1 MKTWS
6 ALEKAVFGAFLFW
19 AACGLIF
26 IVCHLTAAVIAA
38 WAVPAWL
45 RDFVALCLSTGDP
58 ILILLAFANTHLH
71 AARQWTPPQARRRAL
86 IVLISSLAIET
97 LGTLTGFPFGAYA
110 YTDLFGPSLGVVP
123 LTIPLAWH
131 VVLTNALFLVRSV
144 VPHGSRLVEAGLAG
158 RLVTLYDFILEPFAT
173 SVKGYWRWQG
183 GEIPLQ
189 NYLAWFTVGSLI
201 IWAFAP
207 SAASRFRCDPRPAVI
222 LGATV
227 VIFLAGRLFSGV

>member
-6 ALEKAVFGAFLFW
+6 ILEKTVFGAFLFW

-26 IVCHLTAAVIAA
+26 IVCHLTAAVIAV

-45 RDFVALCLSTGDP
+45 RDFVALCLRTGDP

-71 AARQWTPPQARRRAL
+71 AARQWTLPQARRWAL
-86 IVLISSLAIET
+86 IVLISSLAVET
-97 LGTLTGFPFGAYA
+97 LGTLTGFPFGAYT

-131 VVLTNALFLVRSV
+131 VVLTNALFLVRSAT
-144 VPHGSRLVEAGLAG
+144 PHGSRLVEAGLAG
-158 RLVTLYDFILEPFAT
+158 LLVTLYDFILEPFAT

-183 GEIPLQ
+183 GEIPPQ

-207 SAASRFRCDPRPAVI
+207 SAATRFRRDPRPAVI

-227 VIFLAGRLFSGV
+227 VIFLAGRFFAGG